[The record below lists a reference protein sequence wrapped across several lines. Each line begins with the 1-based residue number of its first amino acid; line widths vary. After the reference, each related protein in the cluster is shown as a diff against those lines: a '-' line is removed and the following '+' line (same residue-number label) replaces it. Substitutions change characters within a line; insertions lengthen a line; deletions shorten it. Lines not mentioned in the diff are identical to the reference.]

1 MNSKIFSIFYRPV
14 SLLGYLLFLILLG
27 DSSASYAVYC
37 VPSHPA
43 CGAGSN
49 ITDVSIASTTLSN
62 TGTGCTSFNGAAYS
76 IYPATGSTTATFIA
90 GNSYQLSVTSDGV
103 SIISVWIDF
112 NQNQVFE
119 SSEWTQVTTA
129 SVANFPSV
137 VNVIIPSTAQT
148 GTTGMRIRSRVNG
161 TPNSGIDACTTFGSG
176 ECEDYTVNI
185 AGLSPCT
192 APPVG
197 GTTQATVTAA
207 CANVPFIV
215 SLTGS
220 STGSGLSYQWEVSTN
235 GFTWQLIPGATSA
248 STSYTLSAT
257 AAYFQCALTCSGSTT
272 YSTPLYIPL
281 NTFNNCYCTSSANFG
296 AGSDIGRVIFGTMT
310 NGVASPIIQ
319 NTTAIQQY
327 TDFTAVSPTNIDKGA
342 TYPISIHQINSNN
355 FTQAVGIVY
364 IDYNQNG
371 NFEFPSEQT
380 FLGYTNGN
388 AGGNVLNGNVS
399 IPANAL
405 TGLTRMRIILVDY
418 GSASQ
423 ASCGTYNQ
431 GETEDYIINIIPAAP
446 CSTPP
451 IAGQAAT
458 SNSTVCGSNPFTLSI
473 IGGTSNS
480 TNIFQWQYSL
490 NNFTYIDIPNANS
503 SIYPTTQSQST
514 YYRCKITCSGI
525 TSYTLPIYVSHSPI
539 ALCYC
544 TSSATNNSFA
554 DIGNVTI
561 SSLNNGVASP
571 LYSNT
576 SSIKV
581 YTDFTSLPA
590 TPLSIGV
597 PEPIT
602 VTQITTSTT
611 FATSYVMAFV
621 DWNQDAIFALN
632 ETYYIG
638 STAGPTNSVSGTI
651 TIPNGATPGNT
662 RMRIVLVQG
671 GNSGQSACG
680 TYTYGETEDYT
691 VNIVQLSPCT
701 VPPVAGFA
709 TASVSSVCAATA
721 FNLNLSGNSTGSGQT
736 YYWQYSTD
744 NINWFVY
751 NTPLS
756 YPNYTILAQNQT
768 TYYRCVV
775 NCGGFISYSV
785 PVLVTQSAP
794 NTCYCASAALQ
805 STDSDIGR
813 VAFGNFSNGNPNPV
827 LGNSSANRTY
837 TDFTGLTPT
846 SYEQGGQYFCSVS
859 QITSGVTFYST
870 YVVAYIDFNQ
880 DGSFGTSETFYIGQT
895 NTAGTYTV
903 SQYITIPSTATLGQT
918 RMRIVMRENTMPVA
932 CGTYTYGETE
942 DYLITIVPAQACPP
956 VLSAGVATSSV
967 NSACSGVAVN
977 VYLSGNSNVAIATYT
992 WQYSYDNITWYTY
1005 LVPSISSA
1013 TITISAN
1020 TYIRCIMTCSGVSAT
1035 STLLY
1040 LSLLPSNQCY
1050 CTSAATNG
1058 TYNDIGNVTIGTLTN
1073 GLASPITFNPNATAV
1088 YTNYTN
1094 LTPVNLEQ
1102 GAMYP
1107 ISVSA
1112 ISSNVIFTSYIT
1124 MYIDFN
1130 QNGQFELA
1138 ETYNV
1143 GATTNTVGGNVATN
1157 YITIPAT
1164 ANIGITRMRIVL
1176 QENGSAAQLPCGTYT
1191 FGETEDYLVNIQ
1203 TLQPCLSAPIGGT
1216 TIANDTTVC
1225 TGALVQVSL
1234 INNSTLASQ
1243 TYQWQSSPDNVTW
1256 TNIIGGTLPTINFTM
1271 LSIVYYRCEISCSGF
1286 TSYSLPVRITQN
1298 PSTQCYCTSA
1308 ATNTADDD
1316 IGNVTFLAMNN
1327 GVATPALNNPASS
1340 NLYTDFTSLTP
1351 QSVISGASYPISVTQ
1366 INSAG
1371 FYVAHINVYID
1382 FNKNGLFE
1390 AGAETFVL
1398 GATNSSVGGNTLTG
1412 NISIPFTALP
1422 GITRMR
1428 VVLVEGVTAT
1438 PSPCGTYTWGETED
1452 YSILILQNQSCS
1464 VPPTA
1469 GFSNS
1474 SAMQVCPG
1482 APFTLFLTGNSSAL
1496 GQYYQWQSSADG
1508 ITWFNIGSISLDS
1521 SFVFSQTASAYYQCI
1536 VTCSGL
1542 NSTSAPVQVT
1552 MLQSPVC
1559 GYCTNVGGTSCP
1571 SNTKITKVTLIGTT
1585 LTNSDTLCNSIN
1597 GSSVSIFPFGGST
1610 TGTIIR
1616 GNLYSISVTS
1626 TQNVSKSVWID
1637 YDQDGYFAAN
1647 EYTSICSSSTWG
1659 VPDTAVLNIPFGIP
1673 AGATGMRIR
1682 TRINGSPNGAG
1693 DACSFY
1699 GSGETED
1706 YTITVDI
1713 GNGIV
1718 KNEAVEAIG
1727 LYPNPANNTVIVLL
1741 SKEIEFPAKLVLTN
1755 MLGELISE
1763 TSISTYRTEL
1773 TLTDYPKGIYFVSV
1787 VSKQGSS
1794 YKKLVKE

>member
-62 TGTGCTSFNGAAYS
+62 TGTGCTSLNGAAYS
-76 IYPATGSTTATFIA
+76 IYPATGSTTATFIG

-185 AGLSPCT
+185 ASLSPCT

-281 NTFNNCYCTSSANFG
+281 NTFNNCYCASTANFG
-296 AGSDIGRVIFGTMT
+296 LGSDIGRVIFGSMT
-310 NGVASPIIQ
+310 NGTAFPIIQ

-327 TDFTAVSPTNIDKGA
+327 TDYTTITPTNIDKGA
-342 TYPISIHQINSNN
+342 TYPISVHQINSNN

-371 NFEFPSEQT
+371 NFEYPSEQT

-418 GSASQ
+418 GIASQ

-431 GETEDYIINIIPAAP
+431 GETEDYTINIIPAAP

-473 IGGTSNS
+473 LGGTSNS

-503 SIYPTTQSQST
+503 TIYPTTQSQST

-611 FATSYVMAFV
+611 FATSYVLAFV

-632 ETYYIG
+632 ETYYLG

-662 RMRIVLVQG
+662 RMRVVLVQG

-701 VPPVAGFA
+701 VPPVAGLA

-721 FNLNLSGNSTGSGQT
+721 FNLNLFGNSTGSGQT

-775 NCGGFISYSV
+775 NCGGFISYSA

-880 DGSFGTSETFYIGQT
+880 DGTFGTSETFYIGQT

-1225 TGALVQVSL
+1225 AGALVQVSL

-1298 PSTQCYCTSA
+1298 PSTQCYCTST

-1469 GFSNS
+1469 GISNS

-1713 GNGIV
+1713 GNGIA

-1727 LYPNPANNTVIVLL
+1727 LFPNPANNTVSVLL

-1763 TSISTYRTEL
+1763 TSISSYITEL